1 MLAFVLENQHARLR
15 NTNRSNKL
23 TFFRLEPLTMFA
35 VDRVDVSLLLEL
47 LVVCLVET
55 GMLEDTSHLV
65 AHRNFDRVRGDYVAK
80 LFDLWKGLVLKVLMN
95 PTCTFHSTSSWS

>member
-1 MLAFVLENQHARLR
+1 
-15 NTNRSNKL
+15 
-23 TFFRLEPLTMFA
+23 MFA

-55 GMLEDTSHLV
+55 GMLENTSHLV
-65 AHRNFDRVRGDYVAK
+65 AHRNFDRVRGDYAAK

-95 PTCTFHSTSSWS
+95 PTYTSFY